1 MSTSDQIITSLYFAL
16 TTLSTVGYG
25 DLFPVSQ
32 IERVFAVIVMLLGVA
47 FFSFI
52 MGNIM
57 TIVEDQKVKMGIL
70 DKKSDLAIFL
80 INV

>member
-1 MSTSDQIITSLYFAL
+1 
-16 TTLSTVGYG
+16 
-25 DLFPVSQ
+25 
-32 IERVFAVIVMLLGVA
+32 MLLGVA

-70 DKKSDLAIFL
+70 DKKSDLALFL

>member
-1 MSTSDQIITSLYFAL
+1 
-16 TTLSTVGYG
+16 
-25 DLFPVSQ
+25 
-32 IERVFAVIVMLLGVA
+32 MLLGVA

-70 DKKSDLAIFL
+70 DKKSDLALFL
-80 INV
+80 IDV

>member
-1 MSTSDQIITSLYFAL
+1 
-16 TTLSTVGYG
+16 
-25 DLFPVSQ
+25 
-32 IERVFAVIVMLLGVA
+32 LLGVA

-70 DKKSDLAIFL
+70 DKKSDLALFL
-80 INV
+80 IDV